1 MEREP
6 QSALPPSAQVRPT
19 GEVAASPGAL
29 WLPPGFDFALIFC
42 AIFILHAPLLR
53 LPYFSD
59 EAGYFVPAARDILL
73 HGTLIPQTTLS
84 NAHPP
89 LVMLW
94 VAMWWKLSNFAPA
107 VTRTAMLLLAAFGLL
122 GFYRLA
128 ERVANRQVA
137 LAALGLTALHPVIFA
152 QSSLLQLDIG
162 AFAFTAWAVYFYIT
176 GRRLGSISFSA
187 LATLSKETAF
197 ITPLAFFLWEIVG
210 YLRDRAALQ
219 PQQANKGLVG
229 DPGAKQEPSPH
240 HAQLPVAAAFA
251 QLLAGVPLLAW
262 YAYHYR
268 QTSRVFNAEYLSY
281 NVWSAFQ
288 PLRIPLTGLMR
299 LWDAAG
305 CMNLFLL
312 TIPALIVWRLRPA
325 PDGRG
330 PVIERRV
337 QAIFCVLIAAYV
349 LALSFVGGAE
359 LARYMIPVIPL
370 AIILGVAE
378 LYPNPR
384 NQGTHDQGAYQ
395 RPWRRPISLWR
406 AWCAACAAAFVLA
419 LVMSAPWRIA
429 PEDNLTYARFVRL
442 HVQAAAYLERH
453 YAHDRILTAWPA
465 SDELNRPFL
474 GYVSSPLAVVR
485 ITNFTAP
492 EVFKAAQ
499 QRQAFDVAFV
509 FSTKYDPAANPL
521 GHLAWWNRMEER
533 FFDHH
538 HDLSPAI
545 VAALL
550 HGRIVWEQSSG
561 GEWAA
566 IIELDEIRNAS
577 GHPPPEWT
585 PVCERSGRSA
595 RTSQPSTSRLQ
606 CSGSKDD
613 RKPAG

>member
-1 MEREP
+1 MEREL
-6 QSALPPSAQVRPT
+6 QSPSPTSAQLKPT
-19 GEVAASPGAL
+19 CKVAASPHARAL
-29 WLPPGFDFALIFC
+29 SAGFDFVLIFC
-42 AIFILHAPLLR
+42 AIFALHATLLR

-73 HGTLIPQTTLS
+73 HGKLIPQTTLS

-94 VAMWWKLSNFAPA
+94 VAMWWKLGGFAPV
-107 VTRTAMLLLAAFGLL
+107 VTRTAMLMLAAFGLL

-137 LAALGLTALHPVIFA
+137 LASLGLTALHPVIFA

-162 AFAFTAWAVYFYIT
+162 AFAFTAWAIYFYIT
-176 GRRLGSISFSA
+176 GRRMVSISFSA

-197 ITPLAFFLWEIVG
+197 ITPLAFLVLEVTG
-210 YLRDRAALQ
+210 YLRSRAAL
-219 PQQANKGLVG
+219 A
-229 DPGAKQEPSPH
+229 PGQRRDAGGELPASSRRV
-240 HAQLPVAAAFA
+240 QLRRAMGTPVAPFA
-251 QLLAGVPLLAW
+251 QLLAAVPLLAW
-262 YAYHYR
+262 YVYHYLQAGR
-268 QTSRVFNAEYLSY
+268 IFNAEYLSY
-281 NVWSAFQ
+281 NVWSAFH
-288 PLRIPLTGLMR
+288 PLRIPLAALMR

-305 CMNLFLL
+305 CMNLFML
-312 TIPALIVWRLRPA
+312 TIPALIVWRLRSA
-325 PDGRG
+325 PGGRG
-330 PVIERRV
+330 PSDAIERPV
-337 QAIFCVLIAAYV
+337 QGVFCMVIAAYV
-349 LALSFVGGAE
+349 VALSFVGGAE
-359 LARYMIPVIPL
+359 LARYMMPVIPL
-370 AIILGVAE
+370 VIILGVAE
-378 LYPNPR
+378 LYPDKR
-384 NQGTHDQGAYQ
+384 DQGTYDQ
-395 RPWRRPISLWR
+395 RRAILFWR

-419 LVMSAPWRIA
+419 LVMSPPWRIA
-429 PEDNLTYARFVRL
+429 SEDNLTYARFVRL
-442 HVQAAAYLERH
+442 HQRAAAYLERH

-485 ITNFTAP
+485 ITNFTAQ

-509 FSTKYDPAANPL
+509 FSTKYDPPANPL

-533 FFDHH
+533 FFDYH

-550 HGRIVWEQSSG
+550 HGRIVWQQSSG

-566 IIELDEIRNAS
+566 IIELDEIRNAL
-577 GHPPPEWT
+577 GHPPPDWI
-585 PVCERSGRSA
+585 PVGGRSGRSA
-595 RTSQPSTSRLQ
+595 RTSQPSACRLL
-606 CSGSKDD
+606 CFGSKDD